1 MPINAG
7 WLPVAAFRRQCAA
20 IVGGDSGGRSWAHK
34 FMLVRGMRPLA
45 RVKAA
50 QMTTPHN
57 ALLPVPR

>member
-7 WLPVAAFRRQCAA
+7 WLPVAASRRQCAA

-34 FMLVRGMRPLA
+34 CMLVRGLWPLS

-50 QMTTPHN
+50 QMTNPHT
-57 ALLPVPR
+57 ALLPMPR